1 MSKELASHERNA
13 KLGYIICFPQHLSF
27 RFDVETR
34 HVFVGDH
41 SGQVTILKLEQESC
55 SLVTTF
61 KGHTGKASGGDPER
75 CSGGSSSV
83 LSILMVCLSCG
94 TLGWLV
100 SVPGMEGT

>member
-1 MSKELASHERNA
+1 M
-13 KLGYIICFPQHLSF
+13 YFPQHLSI

-61 KGHTGKASGGDPER
+61 KGHTGKASGVNPVVFIISAQHYGD
-75 CSGGSSSV
+75 
-83 LSILMVCLSCG
+83 L
-94 TLGWLV
+94 TLL
-100 SVPGMEGT
+100 